1 VSAPTAV
8 DPAERGRLDIHPTVL
23 RKIVEY
29 TADRTPGTLRRART
43 VAGVDLGSS
52 GATAKVTVGGDG
64 TAVDV
69 RLELSLRYP
78 DPVRAT
84 VAAVRARV
92 AEELERLAGR
102 HVRTLS
108 ITVSD
113 LRPG

>member
-1 VSAPTAV
+1 VSAPTAI

-29 TADRTPGTLRRART
+29 TADLTPGTLRSART
-43 VAGVDLGSS
+43 VAGVGLGSS
-52 GATAKVTVGGDG
+52 GAIAKVTIGDG
-64 TAVDV
+64 TSVDI
-69 RLELSLRYP
+69 RLELTLRYP

-92 AEELERLAGR
+92 AEELERIASHR
-102 HVRTLS
+102 VRTLS
-108 ITVSD
+108 VMVSG